1 MVVQPVGRRESEFVD
16 RLTSMSG
23 NRKAA
28 EMEVAASIDRLFH
41 WAAYA
46 DTFGGAV
53 QETPLYGVTTAVNEP
68 VVRLTTF
75 LFLAASHLLR
85 RP

>member
-1 MVVQPVGRRESEFVD
+1 MD
-16 RLTSMSG
+16 RLASMSG
-23 NRKAA
+23 NRRAA

-46 DTFGGAV
+46 DKFGGAV

-75 LFLAASHLLR
+75 LFLAVSHLLR
-85 RP
+85 RL

>member
-1 MVVQPVGRRESEFVD
+1 MD
-16 RLTSMSG
+16 RLASMSG
-23 NRKAA
+23 NRTAA

-46 DTFGGAV
+46 DKFGGAV

-75 LFLAASHLLR
+75 LFLAVSHLLR
-85 RP
+85 RL